1 MIAIFNAKVEMER
14 ENCISKMT
22 LYLSVNR
29 NALTMIMKYLHA
41 KKKNDPEPILRPEE
55 CIFATLDYIGPVKY
69 RRIS

>member
-29 NALTMIMKYLHA
+29 NAMTMIMKYLNA
-41 KKKNDPEPILRPEE
+41 KKPDPEPILRPEE
-55 CIFATLDYIGPVKY
+55 CIFATLDYIEPVKY